1 MISELLLVDLVRAS
15 LQEDVGSGDVTTSPL
30 IPASQRTRGVALAK
44 GPGIIA
50 GVSVAAVAFRTMD
63 PSCHIEIQ
71 KGDGSR
77 VDVGERIMIVEGLA
91 APMLMAERVALN
103 FLQRMSGIATE
114 TAKYVGA
121 VRGLRVRIV
130 DTRKTTPGLRALEK
144 YAVRMG
150 GGFNHRF
157 GLYDAVLIK
166 DNHLA
171 LLRAQGIGLSEAV
184 RLIKAKA
191 PHTMRV
197 EVEVTCP
204 DQVEDVIGAGAD
216 AILLDNMGVDDIGS
230 AVKIARGRVLLEA
243 SGGITLG
250 NVREV
255 AGAGVDLIS
264 IGAITHSAPS
274 LDISLEIER
283 IES

>member
-1 MISELLLVDLVRAS
+1 MISELLLGDLVRAS

-30 IPASQRTRGVALAK
+30 IPASQRARGVALAN

-50 GVSVAAVAFRTMD
+50 GVSVAAAAFRTMD
-63 PSCHIEIQ
+63 PLCHIEIQ

-77 VDVGERIMIVEGLA
+77 VEVGDRIMTVEGLA

-114 TAKYVGA
+114 TAKYVEA
-121 VRGLRVRIV
+121 ARGLRVRIV
-130 DTRKTTPGLRALEK
+130 DTRKTTPGLRAIEK

-166 DNHLA
+166 DNHLS
-171 LLRAQGIGLSEAV
+171 LLRARGIGLSEAV

-197 EVEVTCP
+197 EVEVTRP

-283 IES
+283 IEG